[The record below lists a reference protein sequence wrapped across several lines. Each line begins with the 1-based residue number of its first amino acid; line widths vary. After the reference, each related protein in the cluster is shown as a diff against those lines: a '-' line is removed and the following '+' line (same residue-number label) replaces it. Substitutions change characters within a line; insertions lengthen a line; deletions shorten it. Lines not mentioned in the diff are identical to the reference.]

1 MISLILLTDKIMSK
15 NPIIIEAMKY
25 VNKLLLPLEWLYY
38 HQYNHSLEV
47 MDRSVYLWK
56 KENVSEE
63 ELEIL
68 ALAWLFH
75 DTGFVIQYDNN
86 EYIWAKIARNYL
98 TSILYPKDKIKIIE
112 RLILAT
118 APDYK
123 EPKDIL
129 EEIIKDADLDN
140 LWREDFFEKSD
151 KMKREL
157 ETIKKIKLKDPE
169 WDHASLVLLNE
180 HKYFTETEK
189 KEREWKKIENRKILE
204 EMLKELQD

>member
-1 MISLILLTDKIMSK
+1 MTKKSEVLS
-15 NPIIIEAMKY
+15 EAMIY

-47 MDRSVYLWK
+47 MNRCIYLWK
-56 KENVSEE
+56 KENVSESD
-63 ELEIL
+63 LEIL
-68 ALAWLFH
+68 ALAGLFH
-75 DTGFVIQYDNN
+75 DTGFVIQYDDN

-98 TSILYPKDKIKIIE
+98 TSILYPNKKIKIIE

-118 APDYK
+118 KPSYK

-129 EEIIKDADLDN
+129 EKIIKDSDLDN
-140 LWREDFFEKSD
+140 LWRDDFFDKNE

-180 HKYFTETEK
+180 HKYYTDSQK
-189 KEREWKKIENRKILE
+189 NEREWKKIENRKILE

>member
-1 MISLILLTDKIMSK
+1 MKK
-15 NPIIIEAMKY
+15 NPIIAEAMIY

-47 MDRSVYLWK
+47 MERCVYLWK
-56 KENVSEE
+56 KEKLDDEK
-63 ELEIL
+63 LEIL
-68 ALAWLFH
+68 ALAGLFH
-75 DTGFVIQYDNN
+75 DTGFIIQYDDN

-98 TSILYPKDKIKIIE
+98 TSILYQEEKIKIIE

-118 APDYK
+118 KPSYL

-140 LWREDFFEKSD
+140 LWREDFFEKNE
-151 KMKREL
+151 KMKKEL
-157 ETIKKIKLKDPE
+157 ETIKKIKLKDPD

-180 HKYFTETEK
+180 HKYYTESQKE
-189 KEREWKKIENRKILE
+189 EREWKKIENRKMLE
-204 EMLKELQD
+204 EMLKEL

>member
-1 MISLILLTDKIMSK
+1 MK
-15 NPIIIEAMKY
+15 NNEIIFEAKKY

-47 MDRSVYLWK
+47 MERSIYLWK
-56 KENVSEE
+56 KENLSQE

-75 DTGFVIQYDNN
+75 DTGFIIQYENN

-98 TSILYPKDKIKIIE
+98 RSNLYPEEKIEIIE

-118 APDYK
+118 DPKYK
-123 EPKDIL
+123 DPIDIL
-129 EEIIKDADLDN
+129 EKIIKDADLDN
-140 LWREDFFEKSD
+140 LWREDFFEKNN
-151 KMKREL
+151 KMKKEL

-169 WDHASLVLLNE
+169 WDHASLVLLEE
-180 HKYFTETEK
+180 HKYYTESQK
-189 KEREWKKIENRKILE
+189 QEREWKKIENRKILE